1 MTDKRRVPGG
11 WLARAA
17 RHRAAVSRHHADA
30 KRGKEAMSDK
40 EASRARKPCPSHAWK
55 AVRDALCVA
64 RQREACADRRKK
76 LACRVA
82 G

>member
-11 WLARAA
+11 RLARAA

-30 KRGKEAMSDK
+30 KRGKEAVSDK
-40 EASRARKPCPSHAWK
+40 ARKPCPSHAWK